1 MSDFAVIGVVGEI
14 LKGLLRSKLRSDLG
28 NSFDSPDSVTL
39 LSPKDLE
46 GVTTHR
52 LSLFLY
58 QISENAHMKN
68 QPMERIQMNEL
79 RFPPLS
85 LNLYY
90 LLTPFAGDETNE
102 IKGWDAHTILGK
114 AMQIFYDNAVLDG
127 PNLMEVLQDPDVDRE
142 EYYDQIRQIKIILDP
157 ISMDDMTKIWNS
169 LDTPFKLCVCYEV
182 RVIMIDSERRKQF
195 KRIEKKQTDYYQIT
209 GRNEVS

>member
-14 LKGLLRSKLRSDLG
+14 LKGVLRTNLRSALG
-28 NSFDSPDSVTL
+28 TSFDPLDSVTL
-39 LSPKDLE
+39 LSPNDLE
-46 GVTTHR
+46 GVTRHR

-58 QISENAHMKN
+58 QIAENAHMKN
-68 QPMERIQMNEL
+68 QPMERVQTNEL

-114 AMQIFYDNAVLDG
+114 AMQVFYDNAVLDG
-127 PNLMEVLQDPDVDRE
+127 PNLMGILQDPDVDRE
-142 EYYDQIRQIKIILDP
+142 EYYDQIKQIKIILAP
-157 ISMDDMTKIWNS
+157 ISLDDMTKIWNS
-169 LDTPFKLCVCYEV
+169 LETPFRLSVCYEV
-182 RVIMIDSERRKQF
+182 RVIMIESERKKQF
-195 KRIEKKQTDYYQIT
+195 QRILEKQTDYHQIA